1 MKAQYFVYTR
11 NRDNDYKLVYAPDD
25 TFCSPET
32 RRYFLKQSRGVIN
45 IETYSG
51 SLDEP
56 RWLIS
61 RKGNCI
67 LFGIGVMNR
76 TIGVNNNT
84 DYTGTPIRGFFGIIV
99 NAEDNLVKVP
109 FDIQFYKDLYKSK
122 IDPIWNYV
130 GEDFKFKGVE
140 VTQDFNAYEC
150 VEASTISIELNTVE
164 KKTVILPVSTN
175 SADVIGSILSLS
187 ADCSF
192 VSGLANKEHA
202 YSDDYCFH
210 NATVIG
216 INERVEK
223 VKVNTDTTRD
233 NRDGSTQYGG
243 ITGYGTIKPI
253 PPKKASRPKSV
264 MVIALL
270 VIVVIVLLCKTCLGN
285 QTSQDPSISG
295 DTIQTD
301 SINLPKPHKR

>member
-1 MKAQYFVYTR
+1 MRAQYFVYTR
-11 NRDNDYKLVYAPDD
+11 NRGNDYKLVYAPDD
-25 TFCSPET
+25 NFCPPET

-45 IETYSG
+45 IESYSG

-76 TIGVNNNT
+76 ILGVDNNT
-84 DYTGTPIRGFFGIIV
+84 DYTGTPIRGFFGVVV
-99 NAEDNLVKVP
+99 NAEDNQVKVP

-122 IDPIWNYV
+122 IDPIWDYLR
-130 GEDFKFKGVE
+130 EDFKFKGVE
-140 VTQDFNAYEC
+140 VTQDFNEYEC
-150 VEASTISIELNTVE
+150 VDAATSSIELNTVE
-164 KKTVILPVSTN
+164 KKTVILPISTS
-175 SADVIGSILSLS
+175 SADVIGTILSLS

-192 VSGLANKEHA
+192 VSGLSDKEHA

-210 NATVIG
+210 NVTVIG
-216 INERVEK
+216 IDERVEK
-223 VKVNTDTTRD
+223 VKVNTDTARD
-233 NRDGSTQYGG
+233 NRDGSTLYGG
-243 ITGYGTIKPI
+243 ITGDGAIKPV
-253 PPKKASRPKSV
+253 PPKKVFRPKLI
-264 MVIALL
+264 MVIVLL
-270 VIVVIVLLCKTCLGN
+270 VIVMIILLCKTCQGN
-285 QTSQDPSISG
+285 QMSQDPSISG

>member
-1 MKAQYFVYTR
+1 MRAQYFVYTR

-25 TFCSPET
+25 DFCPPEI
-32 RRYFLKQSRGVIN
+32 RKYFLKQSRGVIN
-45 IETYSG
+45 IESYSG

-61 RKGNCI
+61 RKGNRI

-76 TIGVNNNT
+76 ILGVNNNT
-84 DYTGTPIRGFFGIIV
+84 DYTGTPIRGFFGIVI
-99 NAEDNLVKVP
+99 NAEDNMVKVP
-109 FDIQFYKDLYKSK
+109 FDIQFYKDLYKNQ
-122 IDPIWNYV
+122 IDPIWNFV
-130 GEDFKFKGVE
+130 REDFKFKGVE

-150 VEASTISIELNTVE
+150 IDASTISIELNTVE
-164 KKTVILPVSTN
+164 KKTVILPISTN

-192 VSGLANKEHA
+192 VSGLADKEHA

-216 INERVEK
+216 INERIEK
-223 VKVNTDTTRD
+223 VKVNTDTTD
-233 NRDGSTQYGG
+233 DSTQYGG
-243 ITGYGTIKPI
+243 ITGDGTIKPI
-253 PPKKASRPKSV
+253 PPKKAFRPKLV
-264 MVIALL
+264 MVIVLL
-270 VIVVIVLLCKTCLGN
+270 VIIVIVLLCKTCQGN

-301 SINLPKPHKR
+301 SINLPKPKKM